1 MNLLA
6 ILAMPF
12 LAALPVSATDTVSI
26 SLFSLF
32 KPETLQVRI
41 ASGDNARLDAEGLES
56 YRSIARG
63 EVIRIRLSG
72 NRLNLVVAGSG
83 GTIRKSLMTDLV
95 RVAPD
100 SSGTLE
106 ISVPGKIK
114 RMVRGA
120 LQFDAGVGGRGPLR
134 ILLTTGLEFAVAS
147 VVAAETSRRA
157 PAALMAI
164 AVAVRTFMRSHEG
177 RHTSEGFDFCDTTH
191 CQFYRGEQDLSGAA
205 LSPAISRAVART
217 AGEILSFDG
226 RAIEGY
232 YTAACGGLSA
242 TPSMVWGGSTS
253 YPYGRIVCRWCRHS
267 RFRRWERS
275 ADANRILDSLSG
287 FIPLKLSAAAELFV
301 NVDQATG
308 FVQSVTVSDQ
318 GERAVVGTDS
328 FRRAIGLR
336 LGWNTVLSPTFTVE
350 RQGTKFIFRG
360 RGFGSQVGLCEEGA
374 AAQAAAGRGYREI
387 LNFYYPGADVG
398 ERASHE

>member
-12 LAALPVSATDTVSI
+12 LAALPVNGPDTISI

-41 ASGDNARLDAEGLES
+41 ASGDNARLGAEGLET

-63 EVIRIRLSG
+63 ELIRIRLSG
-72 NRLNLVVAGSG
+72 KSLNLVVVGSG
-83 GTIRKSLMTDLV
+83 GIIKQSVLTELV

-100 SSGTLE
+100 NSGTLE

-114 RMVRGA
+114 RTVRGV
-120 LQFDAGVGGRGPLR
+120 LQFDSGIGGRGPLR
-134 ILLTTGLEFAVAS
+134 ILLTTGREFAVAS

-164 AVAVRTFMRSHEG
+164 AVAVRTFMRFHEG
-177 RHTSEGFDFCDTTH
+177 RHSSEGFDFCDTTH
-191 CQFYRGEQDLSGAA
+191 CQFYRGEQDLSVGA

-217 AGEILSFDG
+217 AGEILSFEG
-226 RAIEGY
+226 RPIEGY
-232 YTAACGGLSA
+232 YTAVCGGLSA
-242 TPSMVWGGSTS
+242 TPSMVWGGSTI

-267 RFRRWERS
+267 RFSRWERS
-275 ADANRILDSLSG
+275 ADVNQILDSVSA
-287 FIPLKLSAAAELFV
+287 FIPLKLSAAAELFA

-318 GERAVVGTDS
+318 RERAVLGTDS

-350 RQGTKFIFRG
+350 RQGMRFIFRG
-360 RGFGSQVGLCEEGA
+360 RGLGSQVGLCEEGA

-387 LNFYYPGADVG
+387 LSFYYPGADVAG
-398 ERASHE
+398 RASHE